1 MRNQEEWAP
10 VFGWRVRDV
19 AHLVLNKPI
28 EDLPWTDD
36 SGANLVV
43 YPWWDELFEII
54 DQYEGIDIYDVPF
67 FDDGYGGP
75 NPSSQV
81 GCVNAVF
88 IGALIRLPFVANARI
103 PLHSN
108 SEERRYRRS
117 KGEVLE
123 PDLDWAKRLAD
134 DWFVIEK
141 ARIDEM
147 NIGFDNLKKFM
158 DDYPNFPSL
167 IQADGNHHEYHD
179 DIEPTWP
186 IRFLIGNDGWDG
198 EIIDKRDTNGN
209 N

>member
-19 AHLVLNKPI
+19 AHLILNKPI
-28 EDLPWTDD
+28 NDLPWTDD

-54 DQYEGIDIYDVPF
+54 DQYEGIDIYDVPL

-103 PLHSN
+103 PLHYN

-158 DDYPNFPSL
+158 NDYPNFPSL
-167 IQADGNHHEYHD
+167 IQADGNHHEYHE

-186 IRFLIGNDGWDG
+186 IRFLIGNDGWNG
-198 EIIDKRDTNGN
+198 EIVDAR
-209 N
+209 

>member
-1 MRNQEEWAP
+1 MRSQEEWAP

-19 AHLVLNKPI
+19 AHLILNKPI
-28 EDLPWTDD
+28 DDLPWTDD

-54 DQYEGIDIYDVPF
+54 DQYEGIDVYDVPL
-67 FDDGYGGP
+67 FDDGYGGS

-103 PLHSN
+103 PLRYN

-158 DDYPNFPSL
+158 DDYPNFLSL
-167 IQADGNHHEYHD
+167 IQADGNHHEYHE

-186 IRFLIGNDGWDG
+186 IRFLIGNDAWDG
-198 EIIDKRDTNGN
+198 EIIDAR
-209 N
+209 